1 MSQNAVT
8 RAFDIAKEKFDSFA
22 IVCGILDISNSYAHK
37 AKADGEISLP
47 CALKLEVMVD
57 GQVSWRD
64 MCPKVGDQVRMV
76 EDRVAQY

>member
-8 RAFDIAKEKFDSFA
+8 RAFELAKEKLDSFA
-22 IVCGILDISNSYAHK
+22 VVCGILDISNSYAYK
-37 AKADGEISLP
+37 SMNEGEISLP

-64 MCPKVGDQVRMV
+64 LCPKVGEQVRMV